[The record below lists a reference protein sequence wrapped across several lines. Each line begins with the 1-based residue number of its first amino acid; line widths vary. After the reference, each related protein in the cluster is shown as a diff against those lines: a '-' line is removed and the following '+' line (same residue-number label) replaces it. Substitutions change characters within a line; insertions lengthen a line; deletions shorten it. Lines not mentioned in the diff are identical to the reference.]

1 MPYELDQN
9 GKLIRTTLKTQ
20 AAPEQLSNTMDVDL
34 SKYEDYLA
42 PGESYIKG
50 EYDQQKWDDNRARN
64 QSGTEKALN
73 SIGQGVGTFGTALAS
88 GVGALVSGAAALGAE
103 AVTGGEAEG
112 MDIFLNN
119 PFMKGIDDFDK
130 YIKNDLVPTYYTKD
144 QQDRIFSAATGT
156 DLLNG
161 VGFMMSAIIP
171 SQAITKLFG
180 SMAKLAT
187 AAKVGRAGAVIDAA
201 VAAGEATAVE
211 GKIIS
216 SLATRLNAAGPIVGA
231 VVGRIG
237 ESSMEAYQTY
247 TQIKESLTAERDQA
261 RQEIEMT
268 GKASKPSALLT
279 DEEIENRA
287 KDGRNNVF
295 GGNMVLAA
303 SDVLQYS
310 RWFRGAGLGER
321 IAKEGFKSVVK
332 NTTKRELLGSLIK
345 EAGQE
350 AAEEGFQFLLSKGAE
365 KSAKGK
371 SFLQGIE
378 EASGDL
384 FTTVEGQKSML
395 LGAVLG
401 GGMSSIAAAK
411 NSKETKKQLEQLAQN
426 LTASGDANAR
436 YITDPV
442 TGKKIVNPE
451 LTKVATTFAFFEAKK
466 QAAAEA
472 EDWVAYEVAEKLQF
486 STLVESKLQ
495 AGQYDDFISDLKEMG
510 TANPEEIKQMFGDL
524 PMRDGRE
531 MSPMEVA
538 NEKIALA
545 KRIKTMSEGIDALPQ
560 FNQVDKEGKPI
571 VPKKS
576 KAYIKHQMF
585 TQESL
590 RDQILESDKRILE
603 IKGRTPSP
611 IFTGDNVTEK
621 PEPYPGDVYALKL
634 ENQNR
639 ENLLGEFQQ
648 ISKEFKEF
656 LKTPEKATAAVNA
669 VQEENIR
676 SAVDD
681 QVVKNEKQ
689 ARLEAEAARE
699 AERIAATAIEPTIIS
714 TPNGDIEVQKVGD
727 KLINVETGEEVD
739 VAGQILSDLKDPEE
753 LVEKQ
758 VEYTPEN
765 ELPEEYPIKEDI
777 FNTTTR
783 GHEINWANGGERFPL
798 FNAATNLI
806 EWALHGPHAQITE
819 YMSKPENTPSTT
831 NKYSI
836 EITPA
841 SYTEAELVVIL
852 KDINDR
858 RDLIRRQNP
867 SINLN
872 LLTLA
877 DLANPAHLP
886 LRIRILKNGK
896 VVEASEQNILHFH
909 DVDYFFKTQNYTD
922 IRDSEMPEDQKVEA
936 INKRL
941 NELLIERTKVV
952 EQLKNGPVSID
963 VEAKSKGMLN
973 FLPKDK
979 DGKNQV
985 VSFEK
990 VFGSPTSP
998 KNSGGIGIITSID
1011 EDGVPTVEYEGTGQI
1026 VALSD
1031 KQYKGR
1037 FVAGEIVFEAIAANG
1052 TPVIIN
1058 AITKNEYPQEVI
1070 DSLIEMILYKL
1081 ASGQNKITVN
1091 GKKYDLVGKTGNRG
1105 LIDMLAYVGI
1115 SKETPERSFSFL
1127 KDSKSLK
1134 IGNKVFTAA
1143 QVDEARAALSVLIP
1157 TYHKYPKLAAGKLV
1171 SGREGTIVIPT
1182 EINMENGEAKGQ
1194 EMPYKEFIFGGDNPL
1209 IGTNVNPNIPFINSY
1224 FGFAKDATGKLKIN
1238 DNAPAAKPEEPYAS
1252 NLPGTL
1258 TPAPVVVTPVVALT
1272 PIEIEEAK
1280 INKEWQEALS
1290 RVSKK
1295 LKGTKIIKTITSPL
1309 FKGFSAL
1316 SINNLIGTELKNG
1329 DKVRVTSVDK
1339 RPGKEAGAV
1348 IYTDFTVTNG
1358 KLIESGNPNFNIK
1371 TDKRKFGDLDIV
1383 EDQYEEDIAQKNK
1396 VNEYYKAKLDALKPK
1411 AEPIITPEP
1420 VSNVE
1425 VKKTE
1430 LERKRQ
1436 EANNKFEELE
1446 KQIDA
1451 INYDEVAD
1459 SANLIN
1465 KLVKNTPLPANTR
1478 INNWILEE
1486 LNGKLWESKNLKGKE
1501 EEFFGK
1507 ENWDKIKEAKKQFD
1521 IEFKKIEDSNLSKIN
1536 LIEQKQS
1543 DLLSTIDGLELRKAW
1558 SFGLIEEP
1566 NIVGLDE
1573 TNFISK
1579 ETEFKNGDLVE
1590 TDNYEGIYY
1599 LSKPDEDGDFY
1610 EVILGKT
1617 EQEVID
1623 KINAKYAA
1631 KPAALE
1637 GKPKEVVK
1645 ETPKEV
1651 KKVLSSAVKK
1661 SMANYGLTEAEVAKN
1676 IKGTGKDGNVV
1687 KKDIEDY
1694 MKDKKQEENK
1704 KDITVLPENTVVQD
1718 TAQEVEAA
1726 CTTKGKIKID
1736 RGVFKFNKK

>member
-1 MPYELDQN
+1 MSDLLNYLKSQN
-9 GKLIRTTLKTQ
+9 IDPNSVLAPTPSKQ
-20 AAPEQLSNTMDVDL
+20 FQPEQVKNPYFSDYNKTGNRELKDIDFEADANVESLLDIRGDL
-34 SKYEDYLA
+34 
-42 PGESYIKG
+42 
-50 EYDQQKWDDNRARN
+50 RAGA
-64 QSGTEKALN
+64 QSGTEKVLN
-73 SIGQGVGTFGTALAS
+73 SVGQGVGTFGTALAS
-88 GVGALVSGAAALGAE
+88 GVGALVSGAVALGAE
-103 AVTGGEAEG
+103 ALSGGEAKG

-119 PFMKGIDDFDK
+119 PFMKGIDDLDK

-144 QQDRIFSAATGT
+144 QQDRIFSASTGT

-161 VGFMMSAIIP
+161 VGFMMSAIVP
-171 SQAITKLFG
+171 SQAIIKLFG

-187 AAKVGRAGAVIDAA
+187 AAKIGRAGAVIDAA

-216 SLATRLNAAGPIVGA
+216 SLATRLNSAGPIVGA

-247 TQIKESLTAERDQA
+247 TQIKESLTAEREQA
-261 RQEIEMT
+261 QQEIEMT
-268 GKASKPSALLT
+268 GKASNPSALLT
-279 DEEIENRA
+279 DEEIEEKA
-287 KDGRNNVF
+287 KTGRNNVF

-332 NTTKRELLGSLIK
+332 NTTKKEWLGSLIK

-371 SFLQGIE
+371 SFLEGIG

-401 GGMSSIAAAK
+401 GGMSSIAEAK

-466 QAAAEA
+466 QRAAAAE
-472 EDWVAYEVAEKLQF
+472 DWTAYEVAEKLQF
-486 STLVESKLQ
+486 SALVESKLQ

-531 MSPMEVA
+531 LSPMEVA

-590 RDQILESDKRILE
+590 RDQILESDKKILE

-611 IFTGDNVTEK
+611 IFTGDNITEK

-639 ENLLGEFQQ
+639 ENLLEEFQQ

-656 LKTPEKATAAVNA
+656 LKTPEKATAAVTA

-727 KLINVETGEEVD
+727 KLINVKTGEEVD
-739 VAGQILSDLKDPEE
+739 IAGQILTDLKDPEE

-758 VEYTPEN
+758 VEYIPEN
-765 ELPEEYPIKEDI
+765 ELPEDYPIKKD
-777 FNTTTR
+777 
-783 GHEINWANGGERFPL
+783 
-798 FNAATNLI
+798 LI

-819 YMSKPENTPSTT
+819 YMSKPENTPSAT

-841 SYTEAELVVIL
+841 GYTEAELVTIL

-858 RDLIRRQNP
+858 RDLIRRQSP

-877 DLANPAHLP
+877 DLNNPAHLP

-909 DVDYFFKTQNYTD
+909 DVDYFFKTQDYTD
-922 IRDSEMPEDQKVEA
+922 IKDSELTENQKLEA

-941 NELLIERTKVV
+941 VELQEERTKVV
-952 EQLKNGPVSID
+952 EQLKNGPVSIN

-985 VSFEK
+985 ISFEK
-990 VFGSPTSP
+990 VFGSATAP
-998 KNSGGIGIITSID
+998 KNSGGVGIITSVD
-1011 EDGVPTVEYEGTGQI
+1011 ADGFATVEYEGNGQI
-1026 VALSD
+1026 VVLSD
-1031 KQYKGR
+1031 KQYKEA
-1037 FVAGEIVFEAIAANG
+1037 FVTGEIVFEAISANG
-1052 TPVIIN
+1052 TPVIVKS
-1058 AITKNEYPQEVI
+1058 ITKNEYPQEVI

-1081 ASGQNKITVN
+1081 SSGQNKITVN

-1115 SKETPERSFSFL
+1115 SKESPERSFSFL

-1143 QVDEARAALSVLIP
+1143 QVNEARAALSVLIP
-1157 TYHKYPKLAAGKLV
+1157 TYHKYPKLASGKLV

-1224 FGFAKDATGKLKIN
+1224 FSFATDATGKLKIN

-1252 NLPGTL
+1252 NLSGTL
-1258 TPAPVVVTPVVALT
+1258 VTEPVVVTPV
-1272 PIEIEEAK
+1272 PIVTTEPVSDIESIKLRQEKSLSK
-1280 INKEWQEALS
+1280 IVPQ
-1290 RVSKK
+1290 
-1295 LKGTKIIKTITSPL
+1295 TKTDIKT
-1309 FKGFSAL
+1309 
-1316 SINNLIGTELKNG
+1316 
-1329 DKVRVTSVDK
+1329 
-1339 RPGKEAGAV
+1339 GKERITGYAML
-1348 IYTDFTVTNG
+1348 YYP
-1358 KLIESGNPNFNIK
+1358 PNFNS
-1371 TDKRKFGDLDIV
+1371 TNLNV
-1383 EDQYEEDIAQKNK
+1383 
-1396 VNEYYKAKLDALKPK
+1396 
-1411 AEPIITPEP
+1411 AE
-1420 VSNVE
+1420 
-1425 VKKTE
+1425 
-1430 LERKRQ
+1430 R
-1436 EANNKFEELE
+1436 
-1446 KQIDA
+1446 
-1451 INYDEVAD
+1451 
-1459 SANLIN
+1459 
-1465 KLVKNTPLPANTR
+1465 
-1478 INNWILEE
+1478 
-1486 LNGKLWESKNLKGKE
+1486 
-1501 EEFFGK
+1501 
-1507 ENWDKIKEAKKQFD
+1507 
-1521 IEFKKIEDSNLSKIN
+1521 
-1536 LIEQKQS
+1536 
-1543 DLLSTIDGLELRKAW
+1543 
-1558 SFGLIEEP
+1558 IEER
-1566 NIVGLDE
+1566 
-1573 TNFISK
+1573 
-1579 ETEFKNGDLVE
+1579 
-1590 TDNYEGIYY
+1590 
-1599 LSKPDEDGDFY
+1599 
-1610 EVILGKT
+1610 T
-1617 EQEVID
+1617 EQAVID
-1623 KINAKYAA
+1623 KINDKYNEEI
-1631 KPAALE
+1631 AALE
-1637 GKPKEVVK
+1637 NKTETVAIEPVSTDAKADIEKRKQELGLQKVLNIYPPDQSGGYRIKIKGDKYEVLVQFTGKKWDIFPKQKNGEFQATDPETGNALIINKEQGRKSVEKYLPKELIDLIEQAESIKGIENQEKFEQGKIKEYVDLFRKEWLQERIPIEKELLEFYQSDKFDREKESKERVIKAQQEIIAKYDAELAAKTKEVVK

-1651 KKVLSSAVKK
+1651 KKVLSPAVKK
-1661 SMANYGLTEAEVAKN
+1661 AMANYGLTETEVSSN

-1687 KKDIEDY
+1687 KKDIENY

-1704 KDITVLPENTVVQD
+1704 KDITVLPENTVIQN

-1736 RGVFKFNKK
+1736 RAVFKFNKK

>member
-161 VGFMMSAIIP
+161 VGFMMSAIVP

-279 DEEIENRA
+279 DEEIEEKA
-287 KDGRNNVF
+287 KTGRNNVF

-332 NTTKRELLGSLIK
+332 NTTKKELLGSLIK

-371 SFLQGIE
+371 SFLEGIE

-401 GGMSSIAAAK
+401 GGMSSIAEAK

-466 QAAAEA
+466 QAAAAA
-472 EDWVAYEVAEKLQF
+472 EDWTAYEVAEKLQF
-486 STLVESKLQ
+486 SALVESKLQ

-611 IFTGDNVTEK
+611 IFTGDNITEK

-656 LKTPEKATAAVNA
+656 LKTPEKATAAVTA

-739 VAGQILSDLKDPEE
+739 VAGQILSNLKDPEE

-819 YMSKPENTPSTT
+819 YMSRPENTPSDT

-877 DLANPAHLP
+877 DLVNPAHLP

-1258 TPAPVVVTPVVALT
+1258 TPTPIVVTPVVALT
-1272 PIEIEEAK
+1272 PIEA
-1280 INKEWQEALS
+1280 
-1290 RVSKK
+1290 
-1295 LKGTKIIKTITSPL
+1295 
-1309 FKGFSAL
+1309 
-1316 SINNLIGTELKNG
+1316 
-1329 DKVRVTSVDK
+1329 
-1339 RPGKEAGAV
+1339 
-1348 IYTDFTVTNG
+1348 
-1358 KLIESGNPNFNIK
+1358 
-1371 TDKRKFGDLDIV
+1371 
-1383 EDQYEEDIAQKNK
+1383 
-1396 VNEYYKAKLDALKPK
+1396 
-1411 AEPIITPEP
+1411 
-1420 VSNVE
+1420 
-1425 VKKTE
+1425 KKTE
-1430 LERKRQ
+1430 LEQKLKDLDERDAKSLEAIMPNNPNHPTFKVGMKVSSGMNIKIEKTNTDNWNGEGEKYTVITAVKESAEFGKDGKMTKAAKVETAIFNSKEEADAAIQKTFEKVKSLAGKAQ
-1436 EANNKFEELE
+1436 EKVKKELAALENKVEPVSK
-1446 KQIDA
+1446 KQT
-1451 INYDEVAD
+1451 
-1459 SANLIN
+1459 
-1465 KLVKNTPLPANTR
+1465 K
-1478 INNWILEE
+1478 EE
-1486 LNGKLWESKNLKGKE
+1486 LNAQKNKEIDNISNTIGDIRGLFLKLDLPPNGTVISGNGPGRSNVDVTINDS
-1501 EEFFGK
+1501 FIFS
-1507 ENWDKIKEAKKQFD
+1507 KIKYSTDYSHFVRSMEYILGKDAFSKFSKADTENVLAISKHNQAAYDKVKESIEAKKQEIINRYAVLESKTEPVSD
-1521 IEFKKIEDSNLSKIN
+1521 IEAKAKIEKLISEIFEVTDKDDPFFELGFNVRYGKYNEIIN
-1536 LIEQKQS
+1536 
-1543 DLLSTIDGLELRKAW
+1543 
-1558 SFGLIEEP
+1558 
-1566 NIVGLDE
+1566 
-1573 TNFISK
+1573 
-1579 ETEFKNGDLVE
+1579 
-1590 TDNYEGIYY
+1590 
-1599 LSKPDEDGDFY
+1599 
-1610 EVILGKT
+1610 GKT

-1631 KPAALE
+1631 KLAALE
-1637 GKPKEVVK
+1637 GSPKEVVK